1 MIICLDTNAYSRFMM
16 GSAALQQ
23 LLESADSIY
32 IPVTVMGELY
42 AGFEIGS
49 RRDDNRKVLDA
60 FLSLEGIE
68 LIGAGKKTADC
79 YGLLVKELR
88 QKGKPIPTNDLW
100 IAATALELDA
110 RLISYD
116 SHFSVITGLRV
127 LAP

>member
-1 MIICLDTNAYSRFMM
+1 MKLCLDTNAYSRFMT
-16 GSAALQQ
+16 GNAVLQQ

-49 RRDDNRKVLDA
+49 RRDYNRKSFDA
-60 FLSLEGIE
+60 FLSQDGIE
-68 LIGAGKKTADC
+68 LIAAGKETADR

-100 IAATALELDA
+100 IAATALELGA

-116 SHFSVITGLRV
+116 LHFSVITGLRV